1 MNDAQNQV
9 DKSST
14 RTLQGRV
21 TSSKAAKTVTVSVDR
36 QEQHGVYG
44 KLLRRSTKL
53 HAHDEKGEAKVTR
66 LCRRD
71 MVEKLDGKDAKV
83 TVQEGDLVRIA
94 ECRPLSKTK
103 HFRVVEVLARAAE

>member
-1 MNDAQNQV
+1 MTDTQ
-9 DKSST
+9 KPT

-21 TSSKAAKTVTVSVDR
+21 SSTKAAKTVTVIVDR
-36 QEQHGVYG
+36 QIQHGLYG

-53 HAHDEKGEAKVTR
+53 HAHDENGE
-66 LCRRD
+66 CH
-71 MVEKLDGKDAKV
+71 
-83 TVQEGDLVRIA
+83 EGDLVRVA

>member
-1 MNDAQNQV
+1 MNDAQNQG

-53 HAHDEKGEAKVTR
+53 HAHDEKGE
-66 LCRRD
+66 CH
-71 MVEKLDGKDAKV
+71 
-83 TVQEGDLVRIA
+83 EGDLVRIA

>member
-1 MNDAQNQV
+1 MNDAQNQG
-9 DKSST
+9 DTSST

-53 HAHDEKGEAKVTR
+53 HAHDEKGE
-66 LCRRD
+66 CH
-71 MVEKLDGKDAKV
+71 
-83 TVQEGDLVRIA
+83 EGDLVRIA

>member
-1 MNDAQNQV
+1 MNEAQNQAGNG
-9 DKSST
+9 ST

-21 TSSKAAKTVTVSVDR
+21 TSSKSAKTVTVSVDR

-53 HAHDEKGEAKVTR
+53 HAHDENGE
-66 LCRRD
+66 CH
-71 MVEKLDGKDAKV
+71 
-83 TVQEGDLVRIA
+83 EGDLVRIA